1 MQTDGE
7 HMHDD
12 RVTSVGFEVE
22 GECDGRRLNAW
33 LSTLM
38 MEQGVDLFRSK
49 GIIAIHRSPER
60 YDCIVSRSPGRRCQN
75 SHGYRSV
82 VGAANVGDKPYPEDS
97 LLVGHVN
104 EP

>member
-49 GIIAIHRSPER
+49 GIIAIQRSPER
-60 YDCIVSRSPGRRCQN
+60 CDCYLAGESGKHCQTPLIV
-75 SHGYRSV
+75 
-82 VGAANVGDKPYPEDS
+82 
-97 LLVGHVN
+97 
-104 EP
+104 